1 MSESLSLSLFLSE
14 PMPKPSL
21 YSSIILIT
29 QKYSFIHRGHEKKET
44 NITHEAVYKQ
54 VEAAYGM
61 PTFESHAKQDRQQCG
76 LCSQTQYMMKST
88 SNNHIQV
95 FLSHTTAQSIQTLKH
110 TSHQIS
116 HTIYLALAAVS
127 PATVVEQKPPL
138 SFGVRL
144 SFVDRMKYSRRS
156 RRFYTQP
163 NERNICMFCDIFFFF
178 INCMSVFIIIHTYY
192 IYI

>member
-1 MSESLSLSLFLSE
+1 M
-14 PMPKPSL
+14 K
-21 YSSIILIT
+21 
-29 QKYSFIHRGHEKKET
+29 KKET

-76 LCSQTQYMMKST
+76 LCSQTQYIMKST

-127 PATVVEQKPPL
+127 PATVV
-138 SFGVRL
+138 
-144 SFVDRMKYSRRS
+144 
-156 RRFYTQP
+156 
-163 NERNICMFCDIFFFF
+163 N
-178 INCMSVFIIIHTYY
+178 
-192 IYI
+192 

>member
-1 MSESLSLSLFLSE
+1 M
-14 PMPKPSL
+14 K
-21 YSSIILIT
+21 
-29 QKYSFIHRGHEKKET
+29 KKET

-192 IYI
+192 IYIWKCLDVREKKHSLVWYQPAQLRKLT